1 MNLPSSGKR
10 WVDEGRSIAFNTLFF
25 EIPHR
30 GETKKHPWDRI
41 PRVWFQTTILG
52 RLLQAAQKASC
63 VVHRVQCTLFSAQST
78 VYRV

>member
-10 WVDEGRSIAFNTLFF
+10 WVDEGRPIAFKTLFF

-30 GETKKHPWDRI
+30 GETKFHETNSTSL
-41 PRVWFQTTILG
+41 VSNHNFG
-52 RLLQAAQKASC
+52 FASSAKSQLC
-63 VVHRVQCTLFSAQST
+63 SAQST